1 MKRLINLALSL
12 LAVITFTACSDS
24 ESEYQ
29 GEYITIG
36 ETEVSVAWDDTF
48 YSISVTSKAAWTAAI
63 DNAASTAWLRL
74 VSGSG
79 VGGSE
84 KHSDNTLGRIWN
96 ESQYPEDATQ
106 AYMRLF
112 CNGSYDVVK
121 KELFEYAQR
130 CVTYDFDAIRQYVGT
145 AYDGYSTK
153 LLSVGDGCYQVTYGN
168 CPSSTGFNVIPLEVP
183 AAGSVVT
190 VDLKGLTAGSKLA
203 DGDAGEQVNGDD
215 QVVGTTT
222 KYYNVARGK
231 EGWTYG
237 FVALKSDGT
246 RVYGDIKLLAQAFVM
261 DASKLSSYT
270 IKPML
275 VYTKGGK
282 QYKATITLNMKY

>member
-1 MKRLINLALSL
+1 MTQETTGGTITLQEDLKSL
-12 LAVITFTACSDS
+12 NEVVVIGYGTQRKGDVTSAVSSVKAEDFTA
-24 ESEYQ
+24 
-29 GEYITIG
+29 GKIG
-36 ETEVSVAWDDTF
+36 DD
-48 YSISVTSKAAWTAAI
+48 A
-63 DNAASTAWLRL
+63 
-74 VSGSG
+74 
-79 VGGSE
+79 
-84 KHSDNTLGRIWN
+84 LGRIWN

-130 CVTYDFDAIRQYVGT
+130 CVTYDFDDVRQYVGT

-153 LLSVGDGCYQVTYGN
+153 LLSVGDGYYQVTYGN